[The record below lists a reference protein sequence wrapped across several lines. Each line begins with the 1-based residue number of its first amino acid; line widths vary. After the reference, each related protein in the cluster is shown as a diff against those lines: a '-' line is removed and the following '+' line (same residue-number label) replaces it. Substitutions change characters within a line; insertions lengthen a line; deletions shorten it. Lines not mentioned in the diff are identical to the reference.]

1 MSKTIQLTGLVY
13 NTPTGKVVDYGFEG
27 LYQTS
32 SKTSLETCTLTD
44 NSLCPPLYENI
55 ELEPNIDYLAK
66 VVDINEK
73 KCYINIIAN
82 GIAGRVHFKHLVQYW
97 GDVECVK
104 RNYAKDTEFTVRF
117 FKKHTR
123 INAFTEKGVRLI
135 PFQDFTYKV
144 GDIVDLHIGLN
155 DKGNLGLWFNGITF
169 VIPPKIDSIFEIRGE
184 NHIYYPG
191 LPIKAEISKIDSPDP
206 DKRIFGF
213 RVLHGKVDYNI
224 QIGYHHCQITEK
236 NRRRYA
242 HIQLGDEK
250 SLRIEIPQAEIPEE
264 FPSAY
269 TAFPATIYVYGFD
282 AIGEPLVQ
290 FKSIMQELYNLR
302 EGQSFGIKLIKC
314 INYASRFRIWT
325 GPDGL
330 FGIIARS
337 TLTSLGEIAEGLDGH
352 ILSGEF
358 FVTKKGESPSLIKP
372 GQQVTATIL
381 ERTQSY
387 YIVNVLNQQAHVFN
401 ISHIDETIE
410 SLDVLVVYIDN
421 TSNLMLC
428 IPANKPTIKPLKLE
442 VGSKISLPILS
453 RIDDKIVFGDGV
465 HLGVMCI
472 EDWDW
477 CKGRTFFNSH
487 SNALYIS
494 LLIKE
499 ISEFGVL
506 TLERRSLIN
515 NPWNNISNLIDQSI
529 EVKIEN
535 IQGPKVMVSYDN
547 IYTDVK
553 WHKFCQYHSNY
564 GQYLFDIG
572 SKINLHVKFVD
583 IENQILVLE
592 NQLVTS
598 NDLAVIF
605 DESNDY
611 TAKVFKITPIG
622 IIVEINGIYGIVP
635 SSYMLSEFNYIE
647 NLYIDVRFVRRTSFP
662 NKIVSYEFSHIASI
676 IGKTNTI
683 LSASLEQKTDK
694 YLIFTANGLNIYC
707 SKYSAKYF
715 SADRDEDFADNMV
728 IGQIYQ
734 LRITDV
740 QKPWAVPMG
749 MPDYSTLQKGQTY
762 NAKIR
767 EILDDGY
774 KIFIEDLQDS
784 FHIPFSHYCDWGEFH
799 VETRKVNDTMTVTLK
814 NYSIAYNIPYFSTRI
829 GQEDPWKGLTSGMT
843 ITVQTIGSLKKQN
856 DFYVSVNGVPVL
868 LSVKAICNLIGKPWI
883 GNTLNYLSI
892 KPLENIRE
900 FTMDI
905 LSINIEEHKIDL
917 MPHIEECPKIISHA
931 QVIRAKDSSDCIW
944 VRCEN
949 NVIGCLPKDEIPTE
963 YHEIQHFLPQAVCK
977 SFDRKDGYAILSV
990 KDLFTDPTIDEMPQ
1004 TNELE
1009 LRGIRVTEDTE
1020 LTENMIVRGI
1030 VDNTNLKMKRFSVK
1044 VGPYRGL
1051 IDFKELSNMYC
1062 DVPRYAMIKNQ
1073 EYDFVITRIDS
1084 ERNNLLYL
1092 SRKSFAPTPPA
1103 SITIG
1108 ENVNAKVVRYD
1119 YENEII
1125 VATIDQYNG
1134 VEAYINAADLA
1145 GCKIGEKTRFPKIG
1159 FQFIA
1164 KVHSVKNNQS
1174 STITRIKLYKG
1185 E

>member
-104 RNYAKDTEFTVRF
+104 RNYAKDTVFTVRF

-123 INAFTEKGVRLI
+123 INAFTEKGFRLI

-144 GDIVDLHIGLN
+144 GDIIDLHIGLN
-155 DKGNLGLWFNGITF
+155 DEGNLGLWFNGIVF
-169 VIPPKIDSIFEIRGE
+169 IIPPKVDPIFEIRE
-184 NHIYYPG
+184 KNHIYYPG
-191 LPIKAEISKIDSPDP
+191 LPIKAEITKIDSPNP

-213 RVLHGKVDYNI
+213 RVLHEKVDYNI
-224 QIGYHHCQITEK
+224 QTGYHHCQISEK

-242 HIQLGDEK
+242 HIQLEDGKDIR
-250 SLRIEIPQAEIPEE
+250 LEIPPAEVPEG

-269 TAFPATIYVYGFD
+269 TTFPATIYVSGFD

-302 EGQSFGIKLIKC
+302 NNQSFGIKLIKC
-314 INYASRFRIWT
+314 INYASKFRIWT

-330 FGIIARS
+330 FGMIARS
-337 TLTSLGEIAEGLDGH
+337 TLTLLGDIAEGLDGH
-352 ILSGEF
+352 ILNGEF
-358 FVTKKGESPSLIKP
+358 VVTKKGESPSLIKT
-372 GQQVTATIL
+372 GQQITATIL
-381 ERTQSY
+381 ERTPSY
-387 YIVNVLNQQAHVFN
+387 YIVNAQNQHAHVFN
-401 ISHIDETIE
+401 ISDIDETIE
-410 SLDVLVVYIDN
+410 SLNVLIVYIDN
-421 TSNLMLC
+421 ISNLILC
-428 IPANKPTIKPLKLE
+428 VPIDRPTIKPSKLE

-453 RIDDKIVFGDGV
+453 RLDDKIIFGDGL
-465 HLGVMCI
+465 HLGIMCI
-472 EDWDW
+472 KDWDW
-477 CKGRTFFNSH
+477 CKGHTFSNNH
-487 SNALYIS
+487 SDSLYIS

-515 NPWNNISNLIDQSI
+515 NPWDNISNLIGQSI
-529 EVKIEN
+529 EVKIES
-535 IQGPKVMVSYDN
+535 IQDQKVIVSYDN
-547 IYTDVK
+547 IYTYVK
-553 WHKFCQYHSNY
+553 WHKFCQYHSKY

-572 SKINLHVKFVD
+572 SKINLYVKFVD
-583 IENQILVLE
+583 IENQILSLE
-592 NQLVTS
+592 NQLES
-598 NDLAVIF
+598 SDNLAVIF

-622 IIVEINGIYGIVP
+622 IIVEINGVYGIVP
-635 SSYMLSEFNYIE
+635 SSCMLSEFNYTE
-647 NLYIDVRFVRRTSFP
+647 NLYIDVRFVCSKSFS
-662 NKIVSYEFSHIASI
+662 NKIVYYEFSHKASV

-683 LSASLEQKTDK
+683 LSASLKEKTDK
-694 YLIFTANGLNIYC
+694 HLIFTANDLNIYC

-715 SADRDEDFADNMV
+715 SADREEDFADNMV

-734 LRITDV
+734 LRITDE
-740 QKPWAVPMG
+740 QKLWAVPTG
-749 MPDYSTLQKGQTY
+749 MPDYGILKKGQTF
-762 NAKIR
+762 NAKIL
-767 EILDDGY
+767 EVLDDGY
-774 KIFIEDLQDS
+774 KIFVDDLKDI
-784 FHIPFSHYCDWGEFH
+784 FHISFRHYCDWGEFH
-799 VETRKVNDTMTVTLK
+799 VETRKVNDTIAVILE
-814 NYSIAYNIPYFSTRI
+814 NYSIAYNRPYFSMRI
-829 GQEDPWKGLTSGMT
+829 GQENPWKGLTCGMT
-843 ITVQTIGSLKKQN
+843 ITVQNIGSLNKQN

-868 LSVKAICNLIGKPWI
+868 LSKKAICSLIGKPWI

-949 NVIGCLPKDEIPTE
+949 NIIGCLPKDEIPIG
-963 YHEIQHFLPQAVCK
+963 YNIQHVLPHAVCK
-977 SFDRKDGYAILSV
+977 SFNRQDGYAILSV
-990 KDLFTDPTIDEMPQ
+990 KDLFTDPTIEETQQ
-1004 TNELE
+1004 TDNFELK
-1009 LRGIRVTEDTE
+1009 GIRVTEDTE
-1020 LTENMIVRGI
+1020 LKENMIVRGI
-1030 VDNTNLKMKRFSVK
+1030 IDNTNLKKKRFSVK

-1062 DVPRYAMIKNQ
+1062 DVPRYAMIKDQ
-1073 EYDFVITRIDS
+1073 EYDFVVTQIDS

-1092 SRKSFAPTPPA
+1092 SRKSFTPTPPA

-1119 YENEII
+1119 YEDEII

-1134 VEAYINAADLA
+1134 VEAYINAADLS

-1159 FQFIA
+1159 FHFIA
-1164 KVHSVKNNQS
+1164 KIHSVKNNQS
-1174 STITRIKLYKG
+1174 GTITRIKLYKG